1 MFHISIKQDNY
12 LTYILEDREN
22 NSRVEVVPEKGGII
36 TAWKLNG
43 QDIFY
48 LDKERFKNP
57 QLSVRGGNPI
67 LFPICGNLPDNIF
80 LCEGKQY
87 QLKQHGFARDLPW
100 EIVSSSTDETAEI
113 VLKLTDNEETM
124 SVYPFEFELTF
135 TYQLVANRLII
146 LQKYQNKSDK
156 VMPFS
161 VGFHP
166 YFWCQDKS
174 SLDLDIPASEYS
186 NKTGDKTFTFSG
198 ELDYNQDEIDIAFKQ
213 ITRDSASFTNHKR
226 NIQVSLKYSELFST
240 LVFWTLKG
248 KDYICLEP
256 WSAPRN
262 ALNTGENIT
271 YLQPNQDC
279 EGYFEME
286 VLDIHP
292 H

>member
-1 MFHISIKQDNY
+1 MFHISIKQDDY

-48 LDKERFKNP
+48 LDKERFKNS

-67 LFPICGNLPDNIF
+67 LFPICGNLPENLF
-80 LCEGKQY
+80 LYEGKEY

-100 EIVSSSTDETAEI
+100 EVISQSTDESAQI
-113 VLKLTDNEETM
+113 VLRLNSNEETLLI
-124 SVYPFEFELTF
+124 YPFEFELTF
-135 TYQLVANRLII
+135 TYQLVANRLMIT
-146 LQKYQNKSDK
+146 QEYYNKSNQL
-156 VMPFS
+156 MPFS

-186 NKTGDKTFTFSG
+186 NKMGNKTFPFVGS
-198 ELDYNQDEIDIAFKQ
+198 LDYDQDEIDIAFKN
-213 ITRDSASFTNHKR
+213 ITKDTASFVNHKR
-226 NIQVSLKYSELFST
+226 NMKVSLKYSDLFST

-262 ALNTGENIT
+262 ALNTRENIT
-271 YLQPNQDC
+271 SLKPSQGCRGYLEILVSN
-279 EGYFEME
+279 
-286 VLDIHP
+286 I
-292 H
+292 

>member
-1 MFHISIKQDNY
+1 MFHISIKQDDY

-22 NSRVEVVPEKGGII
+22 NSRLEVVPEKGGII

-67 LFPICGNLPDNIF
+67 LFPICGNLPDDKF
-80 LCEGKQY
+80 FHGGKEY

-100 EIVSSSTDETAEI
+100 EVVSQSTDEGAEI
-113 VLKLTDNEETM
+113 VLRLTSNEETL

-135 TYQLVANRLII
+135 TYQLVGNRLII
-146 LQKYQNKSDK
+146 KQESYNKSNQ

-161 VGFHP
+161 IGFHP
-166 YFWCQDKS
+166 YFWCQDKD
-174 SLDLDIPASEYS
+174 SLDLEIPASEYT
-186 NKTGDKTFTFSG
+186 NKAGDKTFPFSG
-198 ELDYNQDEIDIAFKQ
+198 SLDYDQDEIDIAFKKV
-213 ITRDSASFTNHKR
+213 IKDSASFVNHKR
-226 NIQVSLKYSELFST
+226 NIKVSLKYSEIFST

-248 KDYICLEP
+248 KNYICLEP

-262 ALNTGENIT
+262 GLNTGNNIIN
-271 YLQPNQDC
+271 LKPSQGCD
-279 EGYFEME
+279 GYFEIS
-286 VLDIHP
+286 VSNV
-292 H
+292 

>member
-1 MFHISIKQDNY
+1 MFHISIKQDDY
-12 LTYILEDREN
+12 LNYILEDREN
-22 NSRVEVVPEKGGII
+22 NSRMEVVPEKGGII

-67 LFPICGNLPDNIF
+67 LFPICGNLPDNLF
-80 LCEGKQY
+80 LYEGKEY

-100 EIVSSSTDETAEI
+100 EVISQSTDEAAQI
-113 VLKLTDNEETM
+113 VLRLSSNEETLLI
-124 SVYPFEFELTF
+124 YPFEFELTF

-146 LQKYQNKSDK
+146 TQEYYNKSNQI
-156 VMPFS
+156 MPFS

-174 SLDLDIPASEYS
+174 SLSLDIPASEYS
-186 NKTGDKTFTFSG
+186 NKTGEKTFPFAG
-198 ELDYNQDEIDIAFKQ
+198 NLDYDQDEIDIAFRT
-213 ITRDSASFTNHKR
+213 ITKDTASFVNYKR
-226 NIQVSLKYSELFST
+226 NMKVSLKYSNLFST

-262 ALNTGENIT
+262 ALNTGEKTT
-271 YLQPNQDC
+271 YLKPSQGC
-279 EGYFEME
+279 RGYFEII
-286 VLDIHP
+286 VSNT
-292 H
+292 

>member
-1 MFHISIKQDNY
+1 MFHISIKQDDY

-22 NSRVEVVPEKGGII
+22 NSRLEVVPEKGGII

-67 LFPICGNLPDNIF
+67 LFPICGNLPDNLF
-80 LCEGKQY
+80 LYEGKEY

-100 EIVSSSTDETAEI
+100 EVVSKSTDETAEI
-113 VLKLTDNEETM
+113 VLRLTSNEETL

-146 LQKYQNKSDK
+146 KQEYHNKSNQ

-161 VGFHP
+161 AGFHP

-186 NKTGDKTFTFSG
+186 NKTGSKTFPFSG
-198 ELDYNQDEIDIAFKQ
+198 TLDYDQDEIDIAFKK
-213 ITRDSASFTNHKR
+213 ISGDTASFVNHKR
-226 NIQVSLKYSELFST
+226 NMRVSLKYSELFST

-248 KDYICLEP
+248 KDYICVEP

-262 ALNTGENIT
+262 ALNTGEKIT
-271 YLQPNQDC
+271 YLKPSQSC
-279 EGYFEME
+279 EGYFQIS
-286 VLDIHP
+286 VTKV
-292 H
+292 